1 MTTGTMDPRPGPS
14 TAHRDTHIRKTR
26 PAPSTPG
33 EARRTGTGGVAAT
46 SFVPRRASPLGIGLR
61 LRLMLTLTAVAMF
74 PIAFVSYVIVRD
86 EVRNVTRS
94 IDFEVHEAAL
104 SAQARFTRLL
114 DRRELHALAAAS
126 SPRLQAAIHG
136 HATTS
141 LEQFARRND
150 LLLEVDGHTYG
161 QRLDHAVKAPVQL
174 VSGGKAIGSVVAQV
188 PLDDAT
194 RRQLS
199 AGDAKDVRLAFVRAG
214 AAPAK
219 DGRGVTLPLAGG
231 TSVRAF
237 LPGGVVSHRRNAA
250 YVRVVEAGLLALA
263 GLMLFTLVL
272 ARPLL
277 RAFRWT
283 EEQASEARIDALT
296 GLANRRALE
305 EILAAE
311 ISRAHRFAHQLAVV
325 LLDLDRF
332 KEINDSFGHAAGD
345 VMLRA
350 VSRLLISLARQGDTV
365 VRWGGEEFVVVL
377 PETDLAGAQ
386 RFAER
391 LRRTIEAQQVGDMR
405 TSASCGVAT
414 MLPDDTVEALLGAAD
429 QALYQAKSN
438 GRNRTESAV
447 RGPRPAA
454 A

>member
-1 MTTGTMDPRPGPS
+1 
-14 TAHRDTHIRKTR
+14 
-26 PAPSTPG
+26 
-33 EARRTGTGGVAAT
+33 
-46 SFVPRRASPLGIGLR
+46 
-61 LRLMLTLTAVAMF
+61 MLTLTAVAIF

-86 EVRNVTRS
+86 EVRNVTHT
-94 IDFEVHEAAL
+94 IDFEVHNAAL
-104 SAQARFTRLL
+104 AAQARFARLL
-114 DRRELHALAAAS
+114 DKRELHAVVAAS
-126 SPRLQAAIHG
+126 SPRLQAAIRRRST
-136 HATTS
+136 AS
-141 LEQFARRND
+141 LERFARQNG
-150 LLLEVDGHTYG
+150 LLLEVDGRTYG
-161 QRLDHAVKAPVQL
+161 RRLTHAATARVQL
-174 VSGGKAIGSVVAQV
+174 VSHGNGVGSVVAQL
-188 PLDDAT
+188 PLDKT
-194 RRQLS
+194 TLQRLS
-199 AGDAKDVRLAFVRAG
+199 AGAANGVRVAFTGRG
-214 AAPAK
+214 GAPA
-219 DGRGVTLPLAGG
+219 GTERGATLPLAQQFGI
-231 TSVRAF
+231 RAYV
-237 LPGGVVSHRRNAA
+237 PHRTESHRRNAA

-263 GLMLFTLVL
+263 ALMLLTLVL

-311 ISRAHRFAHQLAVV
+311 ISRAHRFTHQLAVV

-332 KEINDSFGHAAGD
+332 KEINDSFGHGAGD

-350 VSRLLISLARQGDTV
+350 VSRLLTSLARQGDTV
-365 VRWGGEEFVVVL
+365 ARWGGEEFVVVL
-377 PETDLAGAQ
+377 PETDLAGAS

-391 LRRTIEAQQVGDMR
+391 LRRTIEAHSVGEMR

-414 MLPDDTVEALLGAAD
+414 MLPEDDVEALLGAAD

-438 GRNRTESAV
+438 GRNRTETAI

>member
-1 MTTGTMDPRPGPS
+1 VPRP
-14 TAHRDTHIRKTR
+14 T
-26 PAPSTPG
+26 
-33 EARRTGTGGVAAT
+33 
-46 SFVPRRASPLGIGLR
+46 SPLELGLR
-61 LRLMLTLTAVAMF
+61 LRLMLTLAAVAIF

-94 IDFEVHEAAL
+94 IDFEVHNAAL
-104 SAQARFTRLL
+104 SAQARFAQLL
-114 DRRELHALAAAS
+114 NGRELHALAAAS
-126 SPRLQAAIHG
+126 SPRLQAAIG
-136 HATTS
+136 NRDTKG
-141 LEQFARRND
+141 LERFARKND
-150 LLLEVDGHTYG
+150 VLLEIGGQRYG
-161 QRLDHAVKAPVQL
+161 QRLDQAVTGRVQL
-174 VSGGKAIGSVVAQV
+174 LSGGKAIGSIVAQLPV
-188 PLDDAT
+188 DAAT
-194 RRQLS
+194 LRHVS
-199 AGDAKDVRLAFVRAG
+199 ASAAKDVRLAFVGPGSG
-214 AAPAK
+214 AQATPSV
-219 DGRGVTLPLAGG
+219 RGLTLPLASRIG
-231 TSVRAF
+231 VRAYV
-237 LPGGVVSHRRNAA
+237 PAHIESHRKNAA

-263 GLMLFTLVL
+263 ALMLLTLLL

-283 EEQASEARIDALT
+283 EEQASEARIDSLT

-305 EILAAE
+305 EVLAAE
-311 ISRAHRFAHQLAVV
+311 ISRAQRFTHQLAIV

-350 VSRLLISLARQGDTV
+350 VSHLLTSLARQGDTV
-365 VRWGGEEFVVVL
+365 ARWGGEEFVVVL

-391 LRRTIEAQQVGDMR
+391 LRRTIEAQSVGDMK

-414 MLPDDTVEALLGAAD
+414 MLPEDNVEELLRAAD
-429 QALYQAKSN
+429 QALYQAKTN